1 MTDPVQLLIDAGA
14 IPSTP
19 FVAQSRYSGVP
30 LAVLQRRPGDPGV
43 VYVLRRFIPAP
54 GTPAA
59 IARHLVSAL
68 ERPDLLG
75 AAFLGDALLY
85 WQIADANAVVDPNEL
100 TDTVGR
106 LVVIPQPRGM

>member
-30 LAVLQRRPGDPGV
+30 LTVLQRRPGDPGV
-43 VYVLRRFIPAP
+43 VYVRRRFIPAP
-54 GTPAA
+54 GTLAVV
-59 IARHLVSAL
+59 ARHAVSAL

-75 AAFLGDALLY
+75 ATFLGDALLY